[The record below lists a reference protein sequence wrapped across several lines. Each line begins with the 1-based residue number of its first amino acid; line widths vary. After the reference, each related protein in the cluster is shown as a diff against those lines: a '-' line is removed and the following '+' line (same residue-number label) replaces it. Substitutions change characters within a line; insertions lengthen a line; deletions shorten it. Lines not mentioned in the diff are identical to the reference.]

1 MIELT
6 NIKTTDTF
14 GQLRGQINTMQNE
27 IMADQ
32 MVVGKAMGV
41 SVNLYT
47 TFDNSTLV
55 GAITAS
61 NVRGDL
67 WLLCLPESN
76 GVYVAGAFGTL
87 YNDAPVTVTAAVYS
101 IEIDVASVKL
111 PNRDAVVSTFVTPEH
126 MGFTQ
131 FTANTMF
138 LGTGVNYEFYTSL
151 NDTNIT
157 VRPIVNTAL
166 VAVQTAS
173 HLGIKPLIISPFP
186 KE

>member
-6 NIKTTDTF
+6 QVKSTDKL
-14 GQLRGQINTMQNE
+14 GQLQGILNTAFTE
-27 IMADQ
+27 IQTDQ

-41 SVNLYT
+41 SVNLYAD
-47 TFDNSTLV
+47 FDNSTLV

-87 YNDAPVTVTAAVYS
+87 YNAEPVTTTDVVTS

-111 PNRDAVVSTFVTPEH
+111 PNRAAVVSTFVTPEH

-131 FTANTMF
+131 STANTMF
-138 LGTGVNYEFYTSL
+138 LGTGVNYEFYTVL
-151 NDTNIT
+151 NGSNNLT
-157 VRPIVNTAL
+157 RPQVNTAL

-173 HLGIKPLIISPFP
+173 HLGIKPLIIVPISPN
-186 KE
+186 

>member
-6 NIKTTDTF
+6 NIKATNTL
-14 GQLRGQINTMQNE
+14 GQLRGQINAMQNE

-32 MVVGKAMGV
+32 MIVGKAMGV
-41 SVNLYT
+41 SVNLYSNY
-47 TFDNSTLV
+47 DNSTLV

-61 NVRGDL
+61 NLRGDL

-87 YNDAPVTVTAAVYS
+87 YNDAPVTVTDNADS
-101 IEIDVASVKL
+101 LEIDIASVKL
-111 PNRDAVVSTFVTPEH
+111 PNRNAAVSTFVTPEH

-131 FTANTMF
+131 LTANTMF
-138 LGTGVNYEFYTSL
+138 LGTGVNYEFYIVQNGSNML
-151 NDTNIT
+151 M
-157 VRPIVNTAL
+157 RPIVNTAL

-173 HLGIKPLIISPFP
+173 HLGIKPVPIAPAL
-186 KE
+186 

>member
-6 NIKTTDTF
+6 NIKTTDTLK
-14 GQLRGQINTMQNE
+14 QLRGQINTMQNE
-27 IMADQ
+27 IMSDQ

-41 SVNLYT
+41 SVNLYSD
-47 TFDNSTLV
+47 FGNSTLV

-61 NVRGDL
+61 NVCGDL

-87 YNDAPVTVTAAVYS
+87 YDEEPVTVTDMPS
-101 IEIDVASVKL
+101 SFEIDVASVKL
-111 PNRDAVVSTFVTPEH
+111 PNRDAAVSTFVTPEH

-131 FTANTMF
+131 STANTMF
-138 LGTGVNYEFYTSL
+138 LGNSVNCEFYCVHDGNYGL
-151 NDTNIT
+151 IF
-157 VRPIVNTAL
+157 PKVNVAL

-173 HLGIKPLIISPFP
+173 HLGIKSVPIAPVS
-186 KE
+186 

>member
-6 NIKTTDTF
+6 NIKQTDTV
-14 GQLRGQINTMQNE
+14 GQLRKQINAMQNE
-27 IMADQ
+27 IMSDQ

-41 SVNLYT
+41 SVNLYS
-47 TFDNSTLV
+47 NSAGSGLV

-87 YNDAPVTVTAAVYS
+87 YNDGDVTVTDSVNS

-111 PNRDAVVSTFVTPEH
+111 PNRDTAVSTFVTPEH

-131 FTANTMF
+131 SVTNTVF
-138 LGTGVNYEFYTSL
+138 LGAGVNYEFYVVL
-151 NDTNIT
+151 NGSHMLI
-157 VRPIVNTAL
+157 RPKVNHAL

-173 HLGIKPLIISPFP
+173 HLGIKTLPIAPVS
-186 KE
+186 

>member
-6 NIKTTDTF
+6 QVKSTDKL
-14 GQLRGQINTMQNE
+14 GQLQGILNTAFTE
-27 IMADQ
+27 IQTDQ

-41 SVNLYT
+41 SVNLYSE
-47 TFDNSTLV
+47 FDNSTLV

-61 NVRGDL
+61 NVGGDL

-87 YNDAPVTVTAAVYS
+87 YNKDPVTVTDSVS
-101 IEIDVASVKL
+101 SFEIDIASVKL
-111 PNRDAVVSTFVTPEH
+111 PSRDAAVSTFVTPEH

-131 FTANTMF
+131 LTANTMF
-138 LGTGVNYEFYTSL
+138 LGTGVNYEFYTEL
-151 NDTNIT
+151 NGSHYIL
-157 VRPIVNTAL
+157 RQQANTAL

-173 HLGIKPLIISPFP
+173 HLGIKPIAIAPVS
-186 KE
+186 

>member
-6 NIKTTDTF
+6 QVKNTDKL
-14 GQLRGQINTMQNE
+14 GQLQGILNTAFSE
-27 IMADQ
+27 ITADQ
-32 MVVGKAMGV
+32 MIVGKAMGV
-41 SVNLYT
+41 SVNLYSNY
-47 TFDNSTLV
+47 DNSTLV

-87 YNDAPVTVTAAVYS
+87 YNDTPVTVTDEATS
-101 IEIDVASVKL
+101 LEIDVASIKL

-131 FTANTMF
+131 VTANTMF
-138 LGTGVNYEFYTSL
+138 LGTSVNYEFYIVQAGS
-151 NDTNIT
+151 NR
-157 VRPIVNTAL
+157 VMRPEVNTAL

-173 HLGIKPLIISPFP
+173 HLGIKPVPIASPM
-186 KE
+186 

>member
-6 NIKTTDTF
+6 NIKLTDTVK
-14 GQLRGQINTMQNE
+14 QLRGQINAMQNE
-27 IMADQ
+27 IMSDQ

-41 SVNLYT
+41 SVNLYSN
-47 TFDNSTLV
+47 FDNSTLV

-67 WLLCLPESN
+67 WLLCMPESN

-87 YNDAPVTVTAAVYS
+87 YNDKDVTVTDSVSS

-111 PNRDAVVSTFVTPEH
+111 PNRDAAVNTFVTPEH

-138 LGTGVNYEFYTSL
+138 LGTGVNYEFYVTL
-151 NDTNIT
+151 NDSHMLI
-157 VRPIVNTAL
+157 RPQVNVAL
-166 VAVQTAS
+166 VATQTAS
-173 HLGIKPLIISPFP
+173 HLGIKTVPIAPVS
-186 KE
+186 